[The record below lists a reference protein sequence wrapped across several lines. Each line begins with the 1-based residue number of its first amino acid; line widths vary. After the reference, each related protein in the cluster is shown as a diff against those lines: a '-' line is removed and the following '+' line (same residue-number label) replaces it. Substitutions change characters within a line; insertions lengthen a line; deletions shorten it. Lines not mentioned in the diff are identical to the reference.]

1 MQKSISQ
8 DLRELIAKMPQWLR
22 TDLSSADPGLRERAE
37 DTLHAMLTA
46 ALDAGQAPLHEH
58 HAPR

>member
-1 MQKSISQ
+1 MQESISQ
-8 DLRELIAKMPQWLR
+8 DLREVIAKMPQWLR

-46 ALDAGQAPLHEH
+46 ALDTQQTPGHEH
-58 HAPR
+58 HTPR